1 MNNIEK
7 IYRLCDKIKKEK
19 KYLFCLW
26 PIVDG
31 RVGLDV
37 LDYETEDKVDGSTF
51 DNALDVIDW
60 LEENYVR

>member
-1 MNNIEK
+1 MLSPDSLNSFGQ
-7 IYRLCDKIKKEK
+7 

-26 PIVDG
+26 PIVNG

>member
-1 MNNIEK
+1 MIK
-7 IYRLCDKIKKEK
+7 LKKEK

-37 LDYETEDKVDGSTF
+37 LDYETEDRVDGSTF

>member
-7 IYRLCDKIKKEK
+7 IYRLCDKIEKEK

-31 RVGLDV
+31 RVDLDI
-37 LDYETEDKVDGSTF
+37 LDYETEDYVDGSTF
-51 DNALDVIDW
+51 DNALDVINW
-60 LEENYVR
+60 LEESYMR

>member
-1 MNNIEK
+1 MAWHHET
-7 IYRLCDKIKKEK
+7 
-19 KYLFCLW
+19 W
-26 PIVDG
+26 SIVI
-31 RVGLDV
+31 VNSGLDV

>member
-1 MNNIEK
+1 MNNLEK
-7 IYRLCDKIKKEK
+7 IYRLCDKIEKEK
-19 KYLFCLW
+19 KYLFYLW

-37 LDYETEDKVDGSTF
+37 LDYETEDKVDGATF

>member
-1 MNNIEK
+1 MAFHHET
-7 IYRLCDKIKKEK
+7 CA
-19 KYLFCLW
+19 
-26 PIVDG
+26 IVDG

-37 LDYETEDKVDGSTF
+37 LDYEIEDKADCSTF

>member
-1 MNNIEK
+1 MNNLEK
-7 IYRLCDKIKKEK
+7 IYRLCDKIEKEK

-37 LDYETEDKVDGSTF
+37 LDYETEDKVK
-51 DNALDVIDW
+51 
-60 LEENYVR
+60 

>member
-1 MNNIEK
+1 MFK
-7 IYRLCDKIKKEK
+7 IGKKYRIREGEEK

-60 LEENYVR
+60 LEENYAR